1 MSDDRKE
8 TFSLDGGKYEID
20 RNQAGLMI
28 GARRHGEPWPAG
40 FEQLRNMGV
49 VHAMLD
55 RIEADREAMQQAL
68 EAQPEPID
76 MVLHCPACGMQ
87 HIDAPSDDAYD
98 GNPPTWNNPPHRS
111 HLCHGCG
118 HVWRPADVP
127 TNGVAAVKTK
137 GKNDTAIAT
146 LRTAIA
152 EAKKVADA
160 PVLSRYVMHDN
171 HTFTKLPADNDVAY
185 ALAMKCFDDDG
196 GWVDLCGAWSDERT
210 SPRRRRPV
218 SLQAHGPETRAEF
231 AAATLKWLQENP
243 GGQDE

>member
-68 EAQPEPID
+68 EALEGCSNLTQTAID
-76 MVLHCPACGMQ
+76 HKLLH
-87 HIDAPSDDAYD
+87 
-98 GNPPTWNNPPHRS
+98 
-111 HLCHGCG
+111 
-118 HVWRPADVP
+118 
-127 TNGVAAVKTK
+127 
-137 GKNDTAIAT
+137 TAIAT

-218 SLQAHGPETRAEF
+218 SLQAHGLETRAEF